1 MKKQLDLTEGNI
13 FKALTAFILPLI
25 LGSLI
30 QQLYTTADAV
40 IVGQFAGKAG
50 LAAID
55 SVHTLFKFPINFMSG
70 LSSGATILISRFYG
84 ARDRKSLDCCVRTAH
99 TLALILGIICAA
111 AGAILTPS
119 LLHIMVVPEDIYPQ
133 TLAYCRIYFG
143 GIWAVILYN
152 MNAGILRAFGDS
164 KRPLYALILSSF
176 LNIAGDFL
184 LVGTFK
190 LGVQGAAI
198 ATVFAQAVSVVYTYQ
213 LLVKAQ
219 RPQDQ
224 NPLWRPHFC
233 TEHMTYM
240 VKIGFP
246 LALQAM
252 LFPIANSIVQ
262 ASVNGMGTNSI
273 AAWGICDKMNM
284 LIWLISD
291 AMSPAL
297 STYTAQNIGAK
308 KYGRVK
314 MGTLLGT
321 AMSSGSVLLVSVIL
335 YFGADF
341 IGRWFL
347 SAADATAIIPLVV
360 HYTRMMAPFFVFYAI
375 AEAFSGACCGM
386 GDTLKPM
393 ITTLITVCLLRV
405 ACILLILPHYTT
417 MECIVEIYIAS
428 WIAAGLSFSVM
439 YIWKQKTMMK
449 QKRAFNP

>member
-1 MKKQLDLTEGNI
+1 MKKQLDLAEGNI
-13 FKALTAFILPLI
+13 CKALTAFVLPLI

-30 QQLYTTADAV
+30 QQLYTTADAI

-55 SVHTLFKFPINFMSG
+55 SVHTLFKFPLNFMSG
-70 LSSGATILISRFYG
+70 LSAGATILISRFYG
-84 ARDRKSLDCCVRTAH
+84 ARDPKSLHCCVRTAH

-111 AGAILTPS
+111 AGVMLTPA
-119 LLHIMVVPEDIYPQ
+119 LLHIMDVPEDIFPQ

-152 MNAGILRAFGDS
+152 MNTGILRAFGDS
-164 KRPLYALILSSF
+164 KRPLYVLILSSF

-184 LVGTFK
+184 LVGTLH

-198 ATVFAQAVSVVYTYQ
+198 ATVFSQAVSVIFTYEM
-213 LLVKAQ
+213 LAKTEHS
-219 RPQDQ
+219 QDQ
-224 NPLWRPHFC
+224 NPVWHPHFC
-233 TEHMTYM
+233 AEHMTYM

-252 LFPIANSIVQ
+252 LFPVANSIVQ

-291 AMSPAL
+291 AMNPAL
-297 STYTAQNIGAK
+297 STYTAQNIGAG
-308 KYGRVK
+308 KYRRVK
-314 MGTLLGT
+314 KGTLLGT
-321 AMSSGSVLLVSVIL
+321 AMSFGAVLLISLIL

-347 SAADATAIIPLVV
+347 SDADAKAIIPLVV

-393 ITTLITVCLLRV
+393 VTTLITVCLLRV

-428 WIAAGLSFSVM
+428 WIAAGLSFSAM
-439 YIWKQKTMMK
+439 YIRKLKTMMRQ
-449 QKRAFNP
+449 QKSL

>member
-1 MKKQLDLTEGNI
+1 MD
-13 FKALTAFILPLI
+13 
-25 LGSLI
+25 
-30 QQLYTTADAV
+30 
-40 IVGQFAGKAG
+40 
-50 LAAID
+50 
-55 SVHTLFKFPINFMSG
+55 
-70 LSSGATILISRFYG
+70 
-84 ARDRKSLDCCVRTAH
+84 
-99 TLALILGIICAA
+99 
-111 AGAILTPS
+111 
-119 LLHIMVVPEDIYPQ
+119 VPEDIFPQ

-152 MNAGILRAFGDS
+152 MNTGILRAFGDS
-164 KRPLYALILSSF
+164 KRPLYVLILSSF

-184 LVGTFK
+184 LVGTLH

-198 ATVFAQAVSVVYTYQ
+198 ATVFSQAVSVIFTYEM
-213 LLVKAQ
+213 LAKTEHS
-219 RPQDQ
+219 QDQ
-224 NPLWRPHFC
+224 NPVWHPHFC
-233 TEHMTYM
+233 AEHMTYM

-252 LFPIANSIVQ
+252 LFPVANSIVQ

-291 AMSPAL
+291 AMNPAL
-297 STYTAQNIGAK
+297 STYTAQNIGAG
-308 KYGRVK
+308 KYRRVK
-314 MGTLLGT
+314 KGTLLGT
-321 AMSSGSVLLVSVIL
+321 AMSFGAVFLISLIL

-347 SAADATAIIPLVV
+347 SDADAQAIIPLVV

-393 ITTLITVCLLRV
+393 VTTLITVCLLRV

-428 WIAAGLSFSVM
+428 WIAAGLSFSAM
-439 YIWKQKTMMK
+439 YIRKLKTMMRQ
-449 QKRAFNP
+449 QKSL